1 MSTPKKFTRAEV
13 ESHVESLN
21 HLLKDVGPEI
31 SKALTQLVLNKP
43 AASKQEAL
51 EFLAT
56 HLAASSAPVRLCADG
71 TLATY
76 GRYLRM
82 PAESDRYSSSG
93 QSSFEHA
100 QPL

>member
-1 MSTPKKFTRAEV
+1 MPSYSEKLFPIYVTYLTLDISTDLAKMSTSQPKKFTRAEV
-13 ESHVESLN
+13 EQHVESLN

-56 HLAASSAPVRLCADG
+56 HLAASSAPVRLWLDG
-71 TLATY
+71 
-76 GRYLRM
+76 
-82 PAESDRYSSSG
+82 EK
-93 QSSFEHA
+93 
-100 QPL
+100 